1 MLQNYKALWR
11 QQVKFGLSLGKG
23 MFTLMKN
30 LGWEFTTESRLMS
43 SSHLAFSFLLAER
56 KRKHPTMQKL
66 A

>member
-30 LGWEFTTESRLMS
+30 LG
-43 SSHLAFSFLLAER
+43 
-56 KRKHPTMQKL
+56 
-66 A
+66 